1 MENEEKGSQW
11 KADWTYHFVGEQR
24 LPTNSRDGVGFLS
37 KSYGLLNMQIT
48 RVFSTQFEV
57 YLGGENLG
65 NIKQLNPI
73 VGAENPFG
81 TTFDTSLVYA
91 PIFGKMF
98 YAGLRFKLNNN

>member
-1 MENEEKGSQW
+1 
-11 KADWTYHFVGEQR
+11 
-24 LPTNSRDGVGFLS
+24 
-37 KSYGLLNMQIT
+37 MQIT

-91 PIFGKMF
+91 PIFAKIF
-98 YAGLRFKLNNN
+98 YAGLRLKLNNN